1 MSFLLC
7 RSCLVFFLPD
17 NEDHLQYDL
26 LITFIIVYVAIK
38 ASSEKLVL
46 ASRTRKIVRGVNF
59 GKACGKFRVRM
70 ALVNGGTLDFYL
82 DSLAGHRIGV
92 RAISVTGG
100 VSAFSTQICDLPVSN
115 GRAESE

>member
-1 MSFLLC
+1 ML
-7 RSCLVFFLPD
+7 
-17 NEDHLQYDL
+17 
-26 LITFIIVYVAIK
+26 
-38 ASSEKLVL
+38 SS
-46 ASRTRKIVRGVNF
+46 RKGKTVWGVDF